1 MIRLIETPE
10 QCCSCGACSSACPQ
24 QAITMTPDSHGTV
37 LPRIDPEKC
46 IDCGLCVRTCH
57 FKGPK
62 LQAPVATYAA
72 QRVSKEKISL
82 SASGGMFAVMAEHII
97 NSGGTV
103 FGCAMPKDNSG
114 NFSPEIVECDSMDRL
129 NDLLGSKYLFSDT
142 GSSYRRVRT
151 LLNQGKT
158 VFYSGLPCQ
167 IGGLLGYLRH
177 PYPNLITIDIICHG
191 APVAPIFN
199 SYIRHLESSKKITVH
214 DFRFRVKN
222 KGWGLYYYYYYYT
235 DRHGNRL
242 NKCAEYIHSI
252 YYRLFLSGAIYRP
265 CCFRCPYAGPQRI
278 SDITVGDYW
287 GIEKEHPDCGSIMDF
302 KDGVSSVIVNSP
314 RGAELLQSCRD
325 ALKIYPVDYSSIRKY
340 NAQLKAPVRK
350 PADYQLYMDAFAR
363 QGYKGIIRC
372 YFRPSRWPHLFKESV
387 GRFVKRKILHIQ

>member
-1 MIRLIETPE
+1 MLLLRCMLL
-10 QCCSCGACSSACPQ
+10 CLSA
-24 QAITMTPDSHGTV
+24 ASHHDDARQ
-37 LPRIDPEKC
+37 PWDRFARIDPEKC

-82 SASGGMFAVMAEHII
+82 SASGGTFAVMAEHII

-199 SYIRHLESSKKITVH
+199 SYIRHLESSKKSQSTTSVSGSKTRAGAFIIIIIIQIATE
-214 DFRFRVKN
+214 
-222 KGWGLYYYYYYYT
+222 T
-235 DRHGNRL
+235 DSTNAL
-242 NKCAEYIHSI
+242 N
-252 YYRLFLSGAIYRP
+252 
-265 CCFRCPYAGPQRI
+265 
-278 SDITVGDYW
+278 T
-287 GIEKEHPDCGSIMDF
+287 
-302 KDGVSSVIVNSP
+302 
-314 RGAELLQSCRD
+314 
-325 ALKIYPVDYSSIRKY
+325 SIRSTIVFSCPE
-340 NAQLKAPVRK
+340 QSTD
-350 PADYQLYMDAFAR
+350 PAASDVPMPGHSA
-363 QGYKGIIRC
+363 
-372 YFRPSRWPHLFKESV
+372 
-387 GRFVKRKILHIQ
+387 